1 MEFDAAQ
8 TTNCCA
14 QVCLAIR
21 PDPGHLFILP
31 SDISGADFVGID
43 HQPYLSLVIVRV
55 CVASNHIEH
64 YPIIPN
70 LCLACDSYEE
80 LSTAQALVARVV
92 RAEIARYI
100 QLNIQILS

>member
-1 MEFDAAQ
+1 MCSRGVLKQPLTF
-8 TTNCCA
+8 
-14 QVCLAIR
+14 
-21 PDPGHLFILP
+21 FIP
-31 SDISGADFVGID
+31 SDISGTDFVGID

-64 YPIIPN
+64 YPIISN

-92 RAEIARYI
+92 RAESIARYI
-100 QLNIQILS
+100 QLNIQDLS